1 MINPENLQSC
11 RLNDLNMS
19 FIKPG

>member
-11 RLNDLNMS
+11 RLNYLNMS